1 MSLRAIVKRF
11 CARRRR
17 QIACGEE
24 GAAALEMAVAMI
36 PLLMIVVGTMKV
48 CLAVYSYH
56 YVSEASREGVRYAI
70 VRGYTASS
78 NQTLCVTTE
87 TNCWA
92 SNDNIS
98 SYVKGLG
105 YPALTPGNMTVT
117 VSHAAF
123 PTGVTCVEISCSSPG
138 NMVTVSV
145 NYAFPISIPFAGNTP
160 YKTLSSTTW
169 QMSSTASAIIA
180 Q

>member
-1 MSLRAIVKRF
+1 MRLHGLMKRA
-11 CARRRR
+11 CAPRQRR
-17 QIACGEE
+17 IAGREE
-24 GAAALEMAVAMI
+24 GAAAIEMAIAMI
-36 PLLMIVVGTMKV
+36 PLLMVVVGTMKV
-48 CLAVYSYH
+48 CLAIYSYH
-56 YVSEASREGVRYAI
+56 YVSEAAREGVRYAI

-92 SNDNIS
+92 SNDNIT

-123 PTGVTCVEISCSSPG
+123 PTGVTCVETSCSSPG
-138 NMVTVSV
+138 NMVTVSL
-145 NYAFPISIPFAGNTP
+145 NYSFPISIPFAGNTP

>member
-1 MSLRAIVKRF
+1 MAFHAIVKRF
-11 CARRRR
+11 CAVRRRR
-17 QIACGEE
+17 IASREE
-24 GAAALEMAVAMI
+24 GAAAIEMAVAMI
-36 PLLMIVVGTMKV
+36 PLLMVVVGTMKV
-48 CLAVYSYH
+48 CLAIYSYH
-56 YVSEASREGVRYAI
+56 YVSEAAREGVRYAI

-78 NQTLCVTTE
+78 TQTTCVTTE
-87 TNCWA
+87 TSCLA
-92 SNDNIS
+92 TDDNIT

-105 YPALTPGNMTVT
+105 YPALTPGNMTVA

-123 PTGVTCVEISCSSPG
+123 PTGVTCVESSCSSPG

-145 NYAFPISIPFAGNTP
+145 KYAFPISIPFAGNTP
-160 YKTLSSTTW
+160 SKTLSSTTW